1 MQFSKAKVG
10 DKAKVKRTDGR
21 LHEAT
26 IAELGLGEDKDLLR
40 FEWKENGVTKTKN
53 MDMFVFLFLNPDFVK
68 IDDETVVL
76 DESTSSEEAQPAV
89 ATPESTSTVGD
100 GGTVEENLESQL
112 ESGSDTEVEENPQP
126 KKVRAKKSFSIFLC
140 LLNAVLQ
147 IPGPI
152 AQRL

>member
-1 MQFSKAKVG
+1 MQ
-10 DKAKVKRTDGR
+10 
-21 LHEAT
+21 L
-26 IAELGLGEDKDLLR
+26 
-40 FEWKENGVTKTKN
+40 
-53 MDMFVFLFLNPDFVK
+53 
-68 IDDETVVL
+68 IDDETVL
-76 DESTSSEEAQPAV
+76 MDESTSSEEAQSAV
-89 ATPESTSTVGD
+89 ATPGGD